1 MHGGCFSFPAVQ
13 EERQRAKERGE
24 VEVESTTS
32 ANSEMPVE
40 MILDAEM
47 AVENQ
52 LDIYMDNPNDISGSL
67 GMAAEKQMYS
77 LVDWA
82 KRIPHFTELSLD
94 DQIILLKTGQYA
106 YLFNCRQYSFIH
118 SGNLY
123 SASSRGYYSEALPAQ
138 SRPKK
143 DFRGM

>member
-1 MHGGCFSFPAVQ
+1 M
-13 EERQRAKERGE
+13 
-24 VEVESTTS
+24 ESTTS

-52 LDIYMDNPNDISGSL
+52 LDIYVDNPNDISGSL

-82 KRIPHFTELSLD
+82 KRIPHFTELSLE
-94 DQIILLKTGQYA
+94 DQIILLKTG
-106 YLFNCRQYSFIH
+106 
-118 SGNLY
+118 
-123 SASSRGYYSEALPAQ
+123 
-138 SRPKK
+138 
-143 DFRGM
+143 

>member
-1 MHGGCFSFPAVQ
+1 MHDNCFPYPAVQ

-52 LDIYMDNPNDISGSL
+52 LDIYVDNPNDISGSL

-94 DQIILLKTGQYA
+94 DQIILLKTG
-106 YLFNCRQYSFIH
+106 
-118 SGNLY
+118 
-123 SASSRGYYSEALPAQ
+123 
-138 SRPKK
+138 
-143 DFRGM
+143 